1 MISGTT
7 YWTQLGEKIKLYS
20 TAGRDPSK
28 ILIFLLETNRACP
41 VCFVLRDREFYVLSQ
56 FQYDV
61 AHHSEIRDAFR
72 FEGTLCN
79 HHAWFMEA
87 LATPVTNGSLF
98 HALIVETVSRL
109 GEGSATVRDI
119 VNHRPQRKVIAR
131 LLEGKRHCI
140 ACEDQTAMES
150 HLIREMIRLL
160 QDSSFRTTYRAS
172 WGLCR
177 PHLLSVLARIEEP
190 SLKAFVLQTY
200 RAQLTRQAHE
210 LEELERQIAAKVR
223 HLGELG
229 RAHVRAIERWVGM
242 PGLAYSRQ
250 EPRRSL

>member
-7 YWTQLGEKIKLYS
+7 YWTQLGEKIKLDRD
-20 TAGRDPSK
+20 AGHDPST

-61 AHHSEIRDAFR
+61 VHHQEIRDAFR
-72 FEGTLCN
+72 YEGTLCN
-79 HHAWFMEA
+79 YHAWYMKA
-87 LATPVTNGSLF
+87 LATPVTSGWLF
-98 HALIVETVSRL
+98 NELIAETMGRL
-109 GEGSATVRDI
+109 DEGSAIARNI
-119 VNHRPQRKVIAR
+119 VYDRHQPEVIAR
-131 LLEGKRHCI
+131 LLEGERHCI
-140 ACEDQTAMES
+140 ACADHAAMET

-190 SLKAFVLQTY
+190 SLKAFVLQIY
-200 RAQLTRQAHE
+200 RAQLTRQTQE
-210 LEELERQIAAKVR
+210 LEELERQTAAKVR

-242 PGLAYSRQ
+242 PGLVYSRQ
-250 EPRRSL
+250 EPGRSL